1 MDSTMNVHMCT
12 SSQHSDAAG
21 NLENVEVA
29 TTEKGESDEH
39 NIEMT
44 SNVQMQFM
52 ELCNLFIKSIM

>member
-1 MDSTMNVHMCT
+1 MDCTMNVHMCT

-21 NLENVEVA
+21 NLKNVEVA

-44 SNVQMQFM
+44 SNVQM
-52 ELCNLFIKSIM
+52 